1 MKNSRLLTLFTL
13 LFLTN
18 TLFGQQIH
26 HELSMPAPETHYF
39 HVETTLKE
47 FAEEKIVLTMPVW
60 SPGSYLVREYPKNVH
75 LVRAKDEKG
84 EALPIKKIRKNQ
96 WEIERGKAKTITVNY
111 EVYAFEL
118 TVRTSFLD
126 LTHGFLNGVNI
137 FMYPEGHKD
146 LGGKLTI
153 VPHATFQTI
162 SAPLEEVKEG
172 FSSDDRAKT
181 YAFKDF
187 DELADSPIEI
197 GNQEVFYFTAAGA
210 EHEVAMYGPGNYD
223 VERLK
228 KDMAKIVESSAAVF
242 GNNPNEK
249 YLFIIH
255 NTNERGGGLEHMNST
270 ALNVNRWTYSSENY
284 TSFLSLVA
292 HEYFHVWMVK
302 RLRPSA
308 LIDYDYSN
316 ENYTD
321 LLWVMEGFTAYYD
334 MLLLRRAGL
343 YTKNQ
348 FVNYLQGI
356 VNWVERAEGNK
367 VQSVADASF
376 DAWIKAYRSNEN
388 SGNTTISYYTKGGL
402 IAAVFDAMI
411 IKKSNGKKSLDDVL
425 QELYQTYYEKENV
438 GITEEILKNTLQ
450 NYVDE
455 DMNEFFKKYVNGT
468 ETIPYAKYLES
479 IGVSVSKHTSPV
491 HDLGITTEYEN
502 GRLIIKTV
510 KTGSAAKNSGLSPN
524 DEIIAF
530 NGFRVDDNEF
540 RNFTK
545 TLVEGDEFNLIISRG
560 NRLMTMD
567 VKVVS
572 KDQVQY
578 IFTLDRENKL
588 GEYWLREQ

>member
-1 MKNSRLLTLFTL
+1 MKNLRLLTLFTL

-60 SPGSYLVREYPKNVH
+60 SPGSYLVREYPKNVN

-172 FSSDDRAKT
+172 LSSDDRAKT

-348 FVNYLQGI
+348 FVNYLQGT

-455 DMNEFFKKYVNGT
+455 DMTEFFKKYVNGT
-468 ETIPYAKYLES
+468 ETIPYAKYLEP

-578 IFTLDRENKL
+578 VFTLDRENKL